1 MTDAAACSR
10 AARALL
16 LTEVAEAWQAA
27 EGAGDIGE
35 RHRLGLRLAATHA
48 TEVAAKV
55 TSTMYH
61 AAGGSSIYDS
71 SPLQRRF
78 RDVHVATQHVMVAP
92 ATWELCGRLLLGLPT
107 DTTQL

>member
-1 MTDAAACSR
+1 
-10 AARALL
+10 
-16 LTEVAEAWQAA
+16 
-27 EGAGDIGE
+27 
-35 RHRLGLRLAATHA
+35 
-48 TEVAAKV
+48 
-55 TSTMYH
+55 MYH

-92 ATWELCGRLLLGLPT
+92 ATWELTGRLLLGLRT